1 MRPRFYFVTD
11 RVTGEYTSV
20 IAPNRDAALNA
31 YVKRRLKVTRHE
43 PEPHEPIVDGTTQ
56 AKPAPPAQD
65 D

>member
-11 RVTGEYTSV
+11 RVTGECTSV

-31 YVKRRLKVTRHE
+31 YVKRRLKVTRQEAE
-43 PEPHEPIVDGTTQ
+43 PQEPIVDGTAQ
-56 AKPAPPAQD
+56 AKAAQPAQD